1 MTNRQKITRPTK
13 RARAPKQQKR
23 SRNFNN
29 KTIEHK
35 GVIYDSKTEFMYHQ
49 KLLKDPAVKEI
60 ELQPVYQIIEPY
72 QVVCK
77 RCAGT
82 GKLPSK
88 KTGNPIN
95 CSLCKGKTKREKGGA
110 IYTADFKVT
119 YIDGYEE
126 VLDVKGGPLTDT
138 FSLRRRMFEAKTGI
152 ELIIIRYKKNEWIR
166 E

>member
-1 MTNRQKITRPTK
+1 MRNPQKITRSSK
-13 RARAPKQQKR
+13 RARAPRQQKR

-29 KTIEHK
+29 KKIEHN
-35 GVIYDSKTEFMYHQ
+35 GITYDSQTEFLYHQ
-49 KLLKDPAVKEI
+49 YLLKEPAVKTI
-60 ELQPVYQIIEPY
+60 EVQPTYQIIEPY
-72 QVVCK
+72 KVVCK

-95 CSLCKGKTKREKGGA
+95 CSLCRGKTKREKGGA

-126 VLDVKGGPLTDT
+126 VIDVKGGPVTDV
-138 FSLRRRMFEAKTGI
+138 FSLRRRLFEAKTGI
-152 ELIIIRYKKNEWIR
+152 ELIIIRHKNNEWIR